1 MIVISALFG
10 GFGFYKSLGH
20 FIEGKLVAGK
30 IYTLREITAPDGYE
44 VANDVQFT
52 VNEDGSVTEVLMYDK
67 KKSSPK
73 FPSRHNPHTGSV
85 YGNSLINKSL
95 AAMAVCVLIM
105 VITKKKNK
113 KGDNE

>member
-1 MIVISALFG
+1 M
-10 GFGFYKSLGH
+10 
-20 FIEGKLVAGK
+20 
-30 IYTLREITAPDGYE
+30 
-44 VANDVQFT
+44 ANDVQFT
-52 VNEDGSVTEVLMYDK
+52 VNEDGSVTEVVMYDK

-73 FPSRHNPHTGSV
+73 IPSSPNPHTGSI

-113 KGDNE
+113 KEDDE